1 MLEMQETDSTNQN
14 YMMNKIKKGYHSPE
28 IEWWSVSI
36 EAGFA
41 ASEGEWE
48 LSPEELQEIEE
59 IESEW

>member
-1 MLEMQETDSTNQN
+1 
-14 YMMNKIKKGYHSPE
+14 MMNKIKKGYHSPE
-28 IEWWSVSI
+28 IESI

>member
-1 MLEMQETDSTNQN
+1 
-14 YMMNKIKKGYHSPE
+14 MMNKIKKGYHSPE
-28 IEWWSVSI
+28 S
-36 EAGFA
+36 GFA

>member
-1 MLEMQETDSTNQN
+1 
-14 YMMNKIKKGYHSPE
+14 MMNKIKKGYHSPE

-59 IESEW
+59 IESKW

>member
-1 MLEMQETDSTNQN
+1 
-14 YMMNKIKKGYHSPE
+14 MMNKIKKGYHSPE
-28 IEWWSVSI
+28 IAWWSVSI
-36 EAGFA
+36 ETGFA

>member
-1 MLEMQETDSTNQN
+1 
-14 YMMNKIKKGYHSPE
+14 MMNKIKKGYHSPE

-41 ASEGEWE
+41 ASE

>member
-1 MLEMQETDSTNQN
+1 MTI
-14 YMMNKIKKGYHSPE
+14 MNKNQTGYHSPE
-28 IEWWSVSI
+28 IEWWQVSA

-48 LSPEELQEIEE
+48 LTPEELEELEE